1 MLTVSPRGKNVS
13 GCCGIGNARKRCLK
27 DTQLQSARLRVILG
41 PLAPPGD
48 RAVQEKRARDAKT
61 PIQSFERHS
70 KLHYGRRRARD
81 AAAARAAVA
90 STASYTQLRRRR
102 VSPPFAHLAASAR
115 GRPRGAPELLAPGV
129 NDPVFRAGSKNRQ
142 HTGQ

>member
-61 PIQSFERHS
+61 HIQSFERHS
-70 KLHYGRRRARD
+70 KLHYGRCPFSADDGAETEHRKGPRTVVCKINSRFRRFGCR
-81 AAAARAAVA
+81 
-90 STASYTQLRRRR
+90 
-102 VSPPFAHLAASAR
+102 
-115 GRPRGAPELLAPGV
+115 
-129 NDPVFRAGSKNRQ
+129 
-142 HTGQ
+142 TGQVTGLGVYYI